1 MWIIFKPDR
10 SFITQLSFQFFN
22 DHWNRQKRVVRSW
35 FKLDSLCLSPFLL
48 HETINLHDW
57 RAWSMHFYIYATVD
71 TTNIRE
77 IVQQN
82 KDTVSK
88 NMLKELFVFWFKF
101 TWEVIKQTPSSMYGC
116 GEGNQWEKKKKLPLQ
131 LTFSLLLFFLQMD
144 KPHVLSIVKLWGGK
158 QKVRLHPAEIIW
170 KSAKRDSPGKGFSKE
185 CS

>member
-10 SFITQLSFQFFN
+10 SFVTQLSFQFFN

-48 HETINLHDW
+48 HETINLHDR

-101 TWEVIKQTPSSMYGC
+101 TWEVIKQTPPPCMAVGRETN
-116 GEGNQWEKKKKLPLQ
+116 GKKKKNFPYNWPFHFYF
-131 LTFSLLLFFLQMD
+131 FSCKWINRMY
-144 KPHVLSIVKLWGGK
+144 W
-158 QKVRLHPAEIIW
+158 A
-170 KSAKRDSPGKGFSKE
+170 
-185 CS
+185 